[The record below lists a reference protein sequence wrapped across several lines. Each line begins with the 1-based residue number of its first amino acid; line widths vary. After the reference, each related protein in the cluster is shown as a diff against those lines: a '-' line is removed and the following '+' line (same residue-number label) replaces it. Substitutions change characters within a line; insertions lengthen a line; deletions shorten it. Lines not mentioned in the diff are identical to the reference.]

1 MTFEEPHFWPSREPI
16 DVDYNEGNVISVPQH
31 YGSVI
36 RLRKTDPEYNAT
48 DHMETSFNKLSEK
61 ELCPEAGVLDKINL
75 ACADHSWL
83 TWL

>member
-36 RLRKTDPEYNAT
+36 RLRKTDPE
-48 DHMETSFNKLSEK
+48 
-61 ELCPEAGVLDKINL
+61 
-75 ACADHSWL
+75 
-83 TWL
+83 